1 MIFFRKAV
9 LIIHGFAGGTYD
21 EERLANYLERR
32 MGLDVFTFTLPGHEK
47 KSFKTVKY
55 TEWISASEKM
65 LNTIVDYGYREI
77 YVIGH
82 SMGGVIASYLA
93 SKYSCIKKVV
103 LAAPAFSYM
112 ATTNKTVDKIK
123 GGIEALKK
131 NDTDEVLTRF
141 LKLPV
146 TSINEFMLLVKKYK
160 DTYLKIKVPVL
171 MIQGDKDTIVPM
183 QSTVNVYNDLNVINK
198 KLVIIKGGT
207 HDIFRGKSEEPF
219 TEVDKFL

>member
-65 LNTIVDYGYREI
+65 LNTLVDYGYKDI

-112 ATTNKTVDKIK
+112 TTTNKTVDKIK

-219 TEVDKFL
+219 IEVDKFL

>member
-1 MIFFRKAV
+1 MILFRKAV

-47 KSFKTVKY
+47 RSFKTVKY
-55 TEWISASEKM
+55 TEWINASEKM
-65 LNTIVDYGYREI
+65 INTIIDYGYKDI
-77 YVIGH
+77 YVVGH

-112 ATTNKTVDKIK
+112 ATTDKAVDKIK
-123 GGIEALKK
+123 GSIQALKK

-146 TSINEFMLLVKKYK
+146 TSMNEFKLLIKKYK
-160 DTYLKIKVPVL
+160 NSYLNIKVPVL
-171 MIQGDKDTIVPM
+171 MIQGNRDTIVPM
-183 QSTVNVYNDLNVINK
+183 QSTVNVYNNLDIVNK

-207 HDIFRGKSEEPF
+207 HDIFRGDSNEPII
-219 TEVDKFL
+219 EVDKFL